1 MKHLILGSSGQ
12 IGTYVVNYF
21 KNQGEEVIEFDIE
34 NSLDEDLRIK
44 NNNILIRC
52 IKECDM
58 VHFLAFDVGGA
69 KYLEKYQDTY
79 QFIDNNIKIMSNT
92 FELLKKYNKPFL
104 FASSQ
109 MSEMSHSTYGI
120 LKNLGEKIT
129 KDLGGV
135 IVRFWNVYGYETNEE
150 KSHVITDFIKMAKTT
165 GKINMRTNGKESRQL
180 LYADDCAECLL
191 ILSKKYNELDRN
203 QNYHITNFEWIAI
216 KQIASII
223 QEISGC
229 DVFPSEKEDQTQK
242 NAMNEADN
250 YILNYWTPKT
260 QIKDGI
266 TKLYNLY

>member
-34 NSLDEDLRIK
+34 NSFNEDLRIK
-44 NNNILIRC
+44 NNDILIKY

-109 MSEMSHSTYGI
+109 MSEMSYSTYGI

-129 KDLGGV
+129 KDLGGI

-203 QNYHITNFEWIAI
+203 QNYHITNFEWITI

-229 DVFPSEKEDQTQK
+229 DIFPSEKEDQTQK

>member
-34 NSLDEDLRIK
+34 RSSNEDLRIE
-44 NNNILIRC
+44 NNDILIKY
-52 IKECDM
+52 IKECDI

-69 KYLEKYQDTY
+69 KYLEKHQDTY

-109 MSEMSHSTYGI
+109 MSEMSYSTYGI
-120 LKNLGEKIT
+120 LKNLGEKMT

-203 QNYHITNFEWIAI
+203 KNYHITNFEWITI

-229 DVFPSEKEDQTQK
+229 EVSPSEKEDQTQK